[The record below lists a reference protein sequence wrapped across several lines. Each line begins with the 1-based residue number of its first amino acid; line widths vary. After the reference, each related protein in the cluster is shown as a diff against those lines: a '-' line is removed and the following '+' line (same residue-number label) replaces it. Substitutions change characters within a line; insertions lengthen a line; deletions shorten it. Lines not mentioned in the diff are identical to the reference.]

1 MLRNLQTNGN
11 SSSNGQNKASVSM
24 VRGSFVTVDET
35 TQTLA
40 LAVSGVAG
48 AKIVDR
54 GLKLTKDVAM
64 GFPVSSYD
72 VDQDTILVGERG
84 YCNELEGRWATTMY
98 DNTVTSA
105 LAKGTYLTISAGK
118 LTISPANAVTIIKF
132 IGIVND
138 NGHDLAGF
146 EVDVTNKLA

>member
-11 SSSNGQNKASVSM
+11 SSANGQNKASVDM
-24 VRGSFVTVDET
+24 VRGTFVTIDET

-40 LAVSGVAG
+40 LATGIAG

-72 VDQDTILVGERG
+72 VDQDTILVGEKG

-105 LAKGTYLTISAGK
+105 LAKGTYLTISDGK
-118 LTISPANAVTIIKF
+118 LTISPSNAVTIIKF
-132 IGIVND
+132 IGIVDD
-138 NGHDLAGF
+138 NGHNLAGF